1 MKVVINALQYKPNS
15 SGIGVMLRDL
25 FGPYTKI
32 TGHRCKI
39 ILPHDGPEFPA
50 GERTELIRS
59 PWEHRQGLR
68 RMLFQTFQM
77 GQRYCQDAVLLT
89 TDSKCPFFLPQSCT
103 LVPLITDLAVYRMP
117 EVYQRS
123 RVFLWRLQYR
133 YARRRADFFLAIS
146 EFTKKEM
153 VELWRIPPEKIH
165 VVPCAYSERMT
176 RVEASD
182 HLARLLEKYD
192 LSDPFI
198 LFVGNTNPR
207 KNLEQTIR
215 AFDLFKERTNLPH
228 QLVIAGEH
236 GWKFDREKT
245 MKKIGHQDSVRFL
258 GFVPDED
265 MPALYSAASLF
276 LFPTLYE
283 GFGIPVLEAQACGVP
298 VVTSN
303 GSSLPEVAGD
313 GAEYV
318 DPYDV
323 ESICAGMTRV
333 LQDPTLAG
341 ELVEKG
347 CLNVKRFSWEES
359 ARRLN
364 EILEREVRS

>member
-25 FGPYTKI
+25 FGSYTHI
-32 TGHRCKI
+32 ARWPCQV
-39 ILPHDGPEFPA
+39 ILPHGGPAFSA
-50 GERTELIRS
+50 GEGTELIRS

-68 RMLFQTFQM
+68 RMFFQTFQL
-77 GQRYCQDAVLLT
+77 GRRYCRDAALLT
-89 TDSKCPFFLPQSCT
+89 TDSKCPFFLPKSCA

-133 YARRRADFFLAIS
+133 YVRRRAKVFLAIS
-146 EFTKKEM
+146 EFTKSEM
-153 VELWRIPPEKIH
+153 VELLNISPEKIY
-165 VVPCAYSERMT
+165 VIPCACSEHMT
-176 RVEASD
+176 RVED
-182 HLARLLEKYD
+182 LGQLARLREKYG
-192 LSDPFI
+192 LPEQFI
-198 LFVGNTNPR
+198 LFVGNANPR
-207 KNLEQTIR
+207 KNLERTIQ
-215 AFDLFKERTNLPH
+215 AFDYFKAQTNFPH
-228 QLVIAGEH
+228 QLVIAGGQ
-236 GWKFDREKT
+236 GWKFDRQKALRD
-245 MKKIGHQDSVRFL
+245 ICHRDSVRFI

-265 MPALYSAASLF
+265 MPALYSTASLF

-303 GSSLPEVAGD
+303 CSSLPEVAGD

-323 ESICAGMTRV
+323 ESICVGIRRV
-333 LQDPTLAG
+333 LEGSDLAG
-341 ELVEKG
+341 ELVERG
-347 CLNVKRFSWEES
+347 YCNVKRFFWERS
-359 ARRLN
+359 ARRLD
-364 EILEREVRS
+364 EILEREVKP